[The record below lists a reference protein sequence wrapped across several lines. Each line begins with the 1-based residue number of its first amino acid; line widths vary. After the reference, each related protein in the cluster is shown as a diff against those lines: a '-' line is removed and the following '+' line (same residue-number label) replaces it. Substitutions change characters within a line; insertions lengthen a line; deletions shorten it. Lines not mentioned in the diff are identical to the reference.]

1 MDESAMGPITTDDEF
16 SETTWNT
23 RDVNQGG
30 RVMFDIDKER
40 DAINASYKRSL
51 MLLDVAVDINN
62 VADVDSVG
70 FSTIFLKPVRTHSEF
85 EQLLKKCRL
94 EIAGLHLNRYY
105 LHDGHVVV
113 IYQAVYQDES
123 IDIGFS
129 ISEEVNKT
137 LEIISWEG
145 NF

>member
-1 MDESAMGPITTDDEF
+1 
-16 SETTWNT
+16 
-23 RDVNQGG
+23 
-30 RVMFDIDKER
+30 MFDIDKER

-51 MLLDVAVDINN
+51 MLLDVAADLSETV
-62 VADVDSVG
+62 DVDFTG
-70 FSTIFLKPVRTHSEF
+70 CSTIFLKPVRTHSEF